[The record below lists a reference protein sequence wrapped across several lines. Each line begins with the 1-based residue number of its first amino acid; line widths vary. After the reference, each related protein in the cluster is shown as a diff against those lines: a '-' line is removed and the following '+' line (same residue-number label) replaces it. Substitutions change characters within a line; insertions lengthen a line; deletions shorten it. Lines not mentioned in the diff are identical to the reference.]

1 MGDFEIKKMKNK
13 KFTIIL
19 AEDEK
24 DLKEVYSIALGNIF
38 NLFVAENGK
47 EVFERLEE
55 NNGEVD
61 LIVLDIV
68 MPKMDGFDTLRELK
82 KNKKYK
88 NIPVVMSTNL
98 SDDRDRQE
106 ATELGAIRYFVKADR
121 TPSELADD
129 IVQILSK
136 N

>member
-1 MGDFEIKKMKNK
+1 MRDFEIKKMKNE

-19 AEDEK
+19 AEDEA
-24 DLKEVYSIALGNIF
+24 DLMEVYSIALGEKF
-38 NLFVAENGK
+38 NLLTAKNGK

-68 MPKMDGFDTLRELK
+68 MPKMDGFDTLRKLK
-82 KNKKYK
+82 KDDKYK
-88 NIPVVMSTNL
+88 KIPVVMSTNL
-98 SDDRDRQE
+98 SDSGDRDE
-106 ATELGAIRYFVKADR
+106 AIELGAIKYFVKADR

-129 IVQILSK
+129 VAQILSK
-136 N
+136 